1 MILIASQ
8 IIDYVNQLA
17 SNNSMVS
24 VSTIGVSY
32 ESRDIVTVRISSG
45 GGDTK
50 SAIYLECGMHAREW
64 IAHSTCIWIIDE
76 VCSRLR
82 LSHWFFI
89 RYFNYTLLYCRM
101 MECGGILCSSL
112 RCTANLQRLPTWWIV
127 STGSSRQS
135 PILTATS
142 TLGWLYVFD
151 NSLSKGF
158 SVRFYNAV
166 IQLLIHQASPNRSIF
181 SCNSTT
187 IVFRYLPSLFFKHR
201 IASGVKT
208 GTLKIFASV
217 NKKNSLKKKDKVLT
231 IMQAWIPIEILTPTL
246 GASEVQITLAPKR
259 TVALSHFRKPSRRP
273 WETFCWV
280 FRVVSRLP
288 FRFTIMRKF
297 GFRLTV
303 GRRSVQLITL
313 KWSVKIFHH
322 QKHFPTGKT
331 ILTCCFHRKEL
342 WP

>member
-217 NKKNSLKKKDKVLT
+217 NN
-231 IMQAWIPIEILTPTL
+231 
-246 GASEVQITLAPKR
+246 
-259 TVALSHFRKPSRRP
+259 
-273 WETFCWV
+273 
-280 FRVVSRLP
+280 
-288 FRFTIMRKF
+288 
-297 GFRLTV
+297 
-303 GRRSVQLITL
+303 
-313 KWSVKIFHH
+313 KIS
-322 QKHFPTGKT
+322 
-331 ILTCCFHRKEL
+331 
-342 WP
+342 